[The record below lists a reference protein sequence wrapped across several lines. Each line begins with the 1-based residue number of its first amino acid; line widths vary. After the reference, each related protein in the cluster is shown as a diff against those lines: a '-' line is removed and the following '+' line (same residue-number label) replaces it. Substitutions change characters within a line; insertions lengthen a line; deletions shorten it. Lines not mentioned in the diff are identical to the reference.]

1 MLPKLISIDFLIG
14 SKLLSYIIATGL
26 MKQYMVI
33 EHFRAGCYDQKYD
46 RLICHGRIL
55 PVGLN
60 YLNSGVT
67 KDQAV
72 CYQLME
78 TNSEELFATWF
89 KEWEDL
95 IDFEV
100 LPID

>member
-1 MLPKLISIDFLIG
+1 
-14 SKLLSYIIATGL
+14 
-26 MKQYMVI
+26 MVI

-46 RLICHGRIL
+46 RLNCHGRIL

-78 TNSEELFATWF
+78 TNSEELFATRF
-89 KEWEDL
+89 KKWD
-95 IDFEV
+95 ISIHFEV
-100 LPID
+100 VTID